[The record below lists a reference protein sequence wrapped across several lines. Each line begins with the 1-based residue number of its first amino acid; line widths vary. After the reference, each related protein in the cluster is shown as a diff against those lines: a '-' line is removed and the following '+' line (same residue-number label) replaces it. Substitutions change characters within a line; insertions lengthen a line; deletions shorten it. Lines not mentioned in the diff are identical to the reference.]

1 MQSMNL
7 ANDSQQPG
15 RGIPD
20 KEQCLGLI
28 ESYGMLDNIREHSF
42 VVAAVAK
49 TLVSNLCSPKDNAIS
64 PPNLDLV
71 LAGALLHDIAKTQC
85 LDGSCKHAEEGQQIC
100 IDHGFPEVGAIV
112 GQHVILAS
120 FTPEQ
125 YRNGC
130 FGAREIVYYS
140 DKRVKHTDIVS
151 LSDRLD
157 YIIDR
162 YGDGTNRIET
172 RIRANFQHCLELEKH
187 LFTYLP
193 FVPDEL
199 AHFVKEH
206 QISHTDP
213 QYQQG

>member
-1 MQSMNL
+1 MNL
-7 ANDSQQPG
+7 ANDNQQPG
-15 RGIPD
+15 MDIPD

-28 ESYGMLDNIREHSF
+28 ESYGMLANIKEHSF

-49 TLVSNLCSPKDNAIS
+49 TLVANLCSAKGHTIS

-112 GQHVILAS
+112 RQHVILAS
-120 FTPEQ
+120 FTPEL

-140 DKRVKHTDIVS
+140 DKRVRHTDIVS

-162 YGDGTNRIET
+162 YGDGTSRIEA
-172 RIRANFQHCLELEKH
+172 RIRDNFQHCLELENY
-187 LFTYLP
+187 LFSYLP

-199 AHFVKEH
+199 ANFVEEH
-206 QISHTDP
+206 QINHTDLR
-213 QYQQG
+213 YGHG